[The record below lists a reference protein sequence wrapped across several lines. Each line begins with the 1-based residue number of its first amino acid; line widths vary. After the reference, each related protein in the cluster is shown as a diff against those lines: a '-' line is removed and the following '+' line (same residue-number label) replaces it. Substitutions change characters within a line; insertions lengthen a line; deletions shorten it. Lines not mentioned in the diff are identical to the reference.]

1 MGLNFATELSAM
13 DTMPIEAQIN
23 THLQYNFYPP
33 VPSSMVQPCMK
44 QLMLIWKKTLIV
56 KLKCHKEYLIVA
68 VTMHLHTLLLSNIAW
83 DLGVSQ
89 LIGMRNKMSDPCA
102 KINLT
107 Y

>member
-13 DTMPIEAQIN
+13 DTMPIEAQTTHTYN
-23 THLQYNFYPP
+23 TISTLQYHRQWYSPAL
-33 VPSSMVQPCMK
+33 K